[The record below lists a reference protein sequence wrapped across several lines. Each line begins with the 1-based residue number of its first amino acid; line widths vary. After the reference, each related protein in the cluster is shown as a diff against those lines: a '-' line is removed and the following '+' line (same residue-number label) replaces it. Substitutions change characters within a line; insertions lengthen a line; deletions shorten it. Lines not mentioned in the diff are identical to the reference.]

1 MTEPVRHPSARA
13 LPALMALCILLGISG
28 LFAITMGAFML
39 SKDATTSAVPAFF
52 IGVLLVAAA
61 LGLYRMRRWG
71 AALFGLL
78 TAGIPAYFIVSALR
92 QPGRVSLSALPG
104 LLLSLAFLILILYL
118 TVILWGL
125 TR

>member
-1 MTEPVRHPSARA
+1 
-13 LPALMALCILLGISG
+13 MALCILLGISG

-52 IGVLLVAAA
+52 IGALLVAAA

-78 TAGIPAYFIVSALR
+78 AAGIPAYFVVSALR

-118 TVILWGL
+118 AVILWGL